1 MRKLSEG
8 EEEEEKYEKNKYEDK
23 NKYEEEKEYDRRRKS
38 MTSMRGGRTSL
49 TSISMRRRKSMTSTY
64 EEEGEKEYEKDEKE
78 EKEYEKDEEE
88 GDPRDWKYC
97 THASQIVLPAVG
109 FGVFPWSDFCKLTMA

>member
-8 EEEEEKYEKNKYEDK
+8 EEEE
-23 NKYEEEKEYDRRRKS
+23 KEYDK
-38 MTSMRGGRTSL
+38 
-49 TSISMRRRKSMTSTY
+49 Y

-78 EKEYEKDEEE
+78 

-97 THASQIVLPAVG
+97 TQASQIVLPAVG